1 MESFWIA
8 FYAVIPFLLYMSFGA
23 FVRKVG
29 WAEESFLNKLNTL
42 VFKAFFPL
50 LMFKNIYWMD
60 TAFEVNVP
68 FVLFAVIS
76 VLTVI
81 VLLMLIVPRV
91 VKGNPQRGVIV
102 QGIYRSNLALF
113 AIPLAE
119 NIYGSGSSL
128 LATMLVA
135 FIIPIYN
142 VCAVIVLEYFSG
154 ASSSKLNLVKK
165 ICTNP
170 LILGIVAGAVFY
182 FLHIPIPS
190 FIAKPFK
197 VCADMATP
205 LALFALGGTLRFT
218 AVKGNAR
225 ILTCTLIV
233 KMILLPLVIFSIS
246 MLFPFSP
253 VERFMLLI
261 VFATPT
267 AVSSYPMAQNMGGD
281 GPLAGQL
288 VVFTTTLSIFTLF
301 LFIFIL
307 RLLGLI

>member
-8 FYAVIPFLLYMSFGA
+8 FYAVIPFLLYMAFGA

-29 WAEESFLNKLNTL
+29 WADEAFLNKLNTL

-50 LMFKNIYWMD
+50 FKNIYWMD
-60 TAFEVNVP
+60 TAFTINVP
-68 FVLFAVIS
+68 FVLFAVLS
-76 VLTVI
+76 VVGVI
-81 VLLMLIVPRV
+81 ILLMLLVPRF

-102 QGIYRSNLALF
+102 QGIYRSNVALF
-113 AIPLAE
+113 AIPLAH
-119 NIYGSGSSL
+119 NIYGSESSV

-135 FIIPIYN
+135 FVIPIYN
-142 VCAVIVLEYFSG
+142 VSAVIVLEYFAG
-154 ASSSKLNLVKK
+154 KSSNKLVLVKK
-165 ICTNP
+165 IATNP

-205 LALFALGGTLRFT
+205 LALFALGGTLRFSS
-218 AVKGNAR
+218 VKGNSKLLLSTF
-225 ILTCTLIV
+225 II
-233 KMILLPLVIFSIS
+233 KMILLPIAIFALS

-253 VERFMLLI
+253 MERFMLLI

-267 AVSSYPMAQNMGGD
+267 AVSSFPMAQNMGGD
-281 GPLAGQL
+281 GPLAGQI
-288 VVFTTTLSIFTLF
+288 VVLTTAASVFTLF
-301 LFIFIL
+301 LFIFVL
-307 RLLGLI
+307 RSLSLI

>member
-8 FYAVIPFLLYMSFGA
+8 FYAVIPFLLYMAFGA

-29 WAEESFLNKLNTL
+29 WADEAFLNKLNTL

-60 TAFEVNVP
+60 TAFTINVP
-68 FVLFAVIS
+68 FVLFAVLS
-76 VLTVI
+76 VVGVI
-81 VLLMLIVPRV
+81 ILLMLLVPRF

-102 QGIYRSNLALF
+102 QGIYRSNVALF
-113 AIPLAE
+113 AIPLAH
-119 NIYGSGSSL
+119 NIYGSESSV

-135 FIIPIYN
+135 FVIPIYN
-142 VCAVIVLEYFSG
+142 VSAVIVLEYFAG
-154 ASSSKLNLVKK
+154 KSSNKLVLVKK
-165 ICTNP
+165 IATNP

-205 LALFALGGTLRFT
+205 LALFALGGTLRFSS
-218 AVKGNAR
+218 VKGNSKLLLSTF
-225 ILTCTLIV
+225 II
-233 KMILLPLVIFSIS
+233 KMILLPIAIFALS

-253 VERFMLLI
+253 MERFMLLI

-267 AVSSYPMAQNMGGD
+267 AVSSFPMAQNMGGD
-281 GPLAGQL
+281 GPLAGQI
-288 VVFTTTLSIFTLF
+288 VVFTTAASVFTLF
-301 LFIFIL
+301 LFIFVL
-307 RLLGLI
+307 RSLSLI